1 MQTELKK
8 PNIVITLNSPLTE
21 NIYSRIGIEN
31 LKSFFEITLVDCLNY
46 FDPKFNNNSIY
57 EFYKPNNIKVIAIK
71 SLEELKNT
79 LQNKRPL
86 FLLDCIGRSIYTKKI
101 QSECNRN
108 NITYIYDGL
117 TNTLSENKKINFLL
131 KILCK
136 LPDFFQELFLY

>member
-86 FLLDCIGRSIYTKKI
+86 FLLIVLEGLYIQKRFSLNAIGII
-101 QSECNRN
+101 
-108 NITYIYDGL
+108 
-117 TNTLSENKKINFLL
+117 
-131 KILCK
+131 
-136 LPDFFQELFLY
+136 